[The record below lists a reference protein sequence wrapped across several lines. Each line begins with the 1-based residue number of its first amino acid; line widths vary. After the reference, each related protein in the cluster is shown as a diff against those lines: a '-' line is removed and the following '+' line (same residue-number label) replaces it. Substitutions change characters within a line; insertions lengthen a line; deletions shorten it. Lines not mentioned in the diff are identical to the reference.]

1 MRRALFLSPRS
12 AISSSSS
19 FLSYF
24 IVSKS
29 TISLFCL
36 GSSFESLDLRDIF
49 ETFKMLS
56 EITQN
61 KQFIFNLK
69 KRVCSIKMIRKVLQL
84 TFLRSSQLTLKV
96 KRIYLI
102 FFLFNTE
109 SYFFYLKNIYNVIN
123 SFKQKKISINR
134 KKSQKV
140 DNECVDNISE
150 IYKKKNGLIRSP
162 EIVDMMNFFYWIFF
176 LG

>member
-1 MRRALFLSPRS
+1 
-12 AISSSSS
+12 
-19 FLSYF
+19 
-24 IVSKS
+24 
-29 TISLFCL
+29 
-36 GSSFESLDLRDIF
+36 
-49 ETFKMLS
+49 
-56 EITQN
+56 
-61 KQFIFNLK
+61 
-69 KRVCSIKMIRKVLQL
+69 MIRKVIQL
-84 TFLRSSQLTLKV
+84 TFPRSSQLTLKL
-96 KRIYLI
+96 KRVFIQF
-102 FFLFNTE
+102 FFLFNSE